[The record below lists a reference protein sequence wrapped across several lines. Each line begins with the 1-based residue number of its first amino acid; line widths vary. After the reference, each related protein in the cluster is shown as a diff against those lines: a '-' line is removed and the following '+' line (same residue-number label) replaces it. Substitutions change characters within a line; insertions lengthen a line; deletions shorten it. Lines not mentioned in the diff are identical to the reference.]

1 MFFNCHSYYSL
12 RYGTMSIDE
21 LVSNGAAAGAEALA
35 LTDINATTGVYDF
48 IKACNSAGIKPLIG
62 IDFWEDGR
70 KYIGIASNREGFRE
84 LNEILT
90 KRNFNKESLPERPEA
105 QHAIFIY
112 PFGQEPKNLKDNEYI
127 GVKPE
132 QVNRLVRFSKI
143 SRCLPLQSVAMGATV
158 DYGFHQVLRAIDQN
172 ALISK
177 VNGALLAAPGDVF
190 LPWKRLQR
198 CFSEYPV
205 MLENANRV
213 IAECNFEFDFSTPKN
228 KKYYTGSKYSDR
240 LLLERL
246 AHEGLVRRYG
256 IANLEAKKRVEKEIE
271 VIDQLDFAGYFLI
284 TWDIIRY
291 SQSRGFFHVGRG
303 SGANSVVS
311 YCLGITNICPI
322 ELNLYF
328 ERFLNSSRKSPP
340 DFDIDWSWKDRDEIL
355 DYIFKRFDNR
365 CTAFT
370 GTVAEFK
377 YRSTVREVGKAL
389 GLPKEEL
396 DALARGQGGRYG
408 GSATV
413 SNGNINGI
421 SNGEQQQRQR
431 WSNGESTAKD
441 PVIDQVFLIGE
452 RLKGFPNQRSVHSCG
467 VIISEEPLTYFTAL
481 DMPPKGFPTAQFDMY
496 IGEDIGF
503 EKFDILSQR
512 GIGHIN
518 ECVEIIKEN
527 RGEEIDIHNVKAF
540 KEDPKLNGMLAR
552 GETLGCFYIESP
564 AMRGLLRRLK
574 CDNYPVL
581 VAASSI
587 IRPGVAKSGM
597 MREYIHRH
605 NHPDDFEY
613 FHQVFKDQ
621 LEDTYGIMVYQED
634 VIKIAEG
641 FAGLDPNDGDVLRR
655 AMSGKTRSIK
665 ELDNIKEKFFTNCS
679 EIGHSK
685 ELAAEV
691 YRQIESFAGYSF
703 CKAHSASYAVESY
716 QSLYLKAYYPIEF
729 MVAVINNFGGFY
741 RTEVYAHEAKR
752 AGATIYA
759 PCINTSDYLT
769 KAIDKEIYLGF
780 IHIEGLNQEAIE
792 RILDQRLQWGPYT
805 SLDDLMDR
813 VPVGLEHL
821 QTLIY
826 SGALR
831 HFGLSK
837 SELIIQV
844 KMRFNKTDQW
854 HNQRLFSMAT
864 RHFELPVL
872 ERTPIED
879 ALDEIELIG
888 FPVGSSPF
896 DLLKTGFRGN
906 VFVKDLSNYQN
917 QVVKMVG
924 YLISQKPV
932 PTSKGLMYF
941 GTWVDNNGE
950 YFDTTHFPNNLQRYP
965 FSGGGCYLL
974 LGKVVI
980 DFEFPSIEIQKM
992 AKLPYQPDPRY
1003 GDEQIS
1009 KVKRSPTSD
1018 INPWIPQRAPYP
1030 SKVDR
1035 DKSFGNK
1042 GSDH

>member
-1 MFFNCHSYYSL
+1 
-12 RYGTMSIDE
+12 MSIDD
-21 LVSNGAAAGAEALA
+21 LVTAGAMAGATALA

-48 IKACNSAGIKPLIG
+48 LKACRASEIKPVAGIE
-62 IDFWEDGR
+62 FWEDGCL
-70 KYIGIASNREGFRE
+70 YIGLARNREGFKE

-90 KRNFNKESLPERPEA
+90 KRNFTKEPLPDRPTAE
-105 QHAIFIY
+105 HAYFIY
-112 PFGQEPKNLKDNEYI
+112 PLGKEPVKLRENEFV
-127 GVKPE
+127 GVRPD
-132 QVNRLVRFSKI
+132 QVNKLVRYKEL
-143 SRCLPLQSVAMGATV
+143 SRCVVLQPVAMASKQ
-158 DYGFHQVLRAIDQN
+158 DFGFHKTLRSIDQN
-172 ALISK
+172 SLVSMADPNLMAHR
-177 VNGALLAAPGDVF
+177 NDVF
-190 LPWKRLQR
+190 VSLQTIKEL
-198 CFSEYPV
+198 FDSY
-205 MLENANRV
+205 RV
-213 IAECNFEFDFSTPKN
+213 ILQNTQRIIDDCNFEFDFSTPKN

-246 AHEGLVRRYG
+246 AMEGLVHRYG
-256 IANLEAKKRVEKEIE
+256 NNNATALQRVKKEIDI
-271 VIDQLDFAGYFLI
+271 IDQLDFAGYFLI

-355 DYIFKRFDNR
+355 DYIFRRFDNR

-377 YRSTVREVGKAL
+377 YKSTVREVGKAL

-396 DALARGQGGRYG
+396 DVL
-408 GSATV
+408 SKTPP
-413 SNGNINGI
+413 
-421 SNGEQQQRQR
+421 
-431 WSNGESTAKD
+431 TASDLKD
-441 PVIDQVFLIGE
+441 PVIREAVLLGQ

-467 VIISEEPLTYFTAL
+467 VIISEEPLTYYTAL

-527 RGEEIDIHNVKAF
+527 RGEEIDIHQVESF
-540 KEDPKLNGMLAR
+540 KEDPKINEMLSK

-613 FHQVFKDQ
+613 FHKVSKDQ

-641 FAGLDPNDGDVLRR
+641 FAHLDPNDGDVLRR

-665 ELDNIKEKFFTNCS
+665 ELDKIKEKFFNNCKR
-679 EIGHSK
+679 IGHSDQ
-685 ELAAEV
+685 LAKEV

-741 RTEVYAHEAKR
+741 RTEVYAHEARR
-752 AGATIYA
+752 AGAA
-759 PCINTSDYLT
+759 LHSPCINTSDYLT
-769 KAIDKEIYLGF
+769 KAVGSEIYLGF
-780 IHIEGLNQEAIE
+780 IHIEGLNEETLKGLIDE
-792 RILDQRLQWGPYT
+792 REQRGPFL
-805 SLDDLMDR
+805 SLDNLMER
-813 VPVGLEHL
+813 VPLGLEHL

-826 SGALR
+826 SGTLR
-831 HFGLSK
+831 GIGRSK
-837 SELIIQV
+837 SELIIEV
-844 KMRFNKTDQW
+844 RMRFNKTQQRQT
-854 HNQRLFSMAT
+854 QRLFAT
-864 RHFELPVL
+864 AAKNFDLPIL
-872 ERTPIED
+872 ERTPLED
-879 ALDEIELIG
+879 AFDEMELIG
-888 FPVGSSPF
+888 FPVGTSPF
-896 DLLKTGFRGN
+896 ELLKTKFRGD
-906 VFVKDLSNYQN
+906 VWVDELLEQKGREVRML
-917 QVVKMVG
+917 G

-941 GTWVDNNGE
+941 GTWVDSKGQ
-950 YFDTTHFPNNLQRYP
+950 YFDTTHFPDNLRNYP

-974 LGKVVI
+974 LGKVVV
-980 DFEFPSIEIQKM
+980 DFDFPSLEIRKM
-992 AKLPYQPDPRY
+992 AKLPYKPDPRY
-1003 GDEQIS
+1003 GDEQLTKIKKS
-1009 KVKRSPTSD
+1009 ATND
-1018 INPWIPQRAPYP
+1018 LNPWIPQRAPYP
-1030 SKVDR
+1030 SRNDR
-1035 DKSFGNK
+1035 NKSFGK
-1042 GSDH
+1042 GV

>member
-1 MFFNCHSYYSL
+1 MYFNCHSYYSL
-12 RYGTMSIDE
+12 RFGTMSVEE
-21 LVSNGAAAGAEALA
+21 LVSKGAMAGSTALA

-48 IKACNSAGIKPLIG
+48 IKACNGAGIKPLIG
-62 IDFWEDGR
+62 IDFWEEGQ
-70 KYIGIASNREGFRE
+70 KYVGLALNREGFRE

-90 KRNFNKESLPERPEA
+90 KKNFTKEPLPERPEA
-105 QHAIFIY
+105 QNAIFIY
-112 PFGQEPKNLKDNEYI
+112 PFGQEPKSLRENEYI
-127 GVKPE
+127 GVRPD
-132 QVNRLVRFSKI
+132 QVNRLVRFPKI
-143 SRCLPLQSVAMGATV
+143 SRCVPLQAVAMGATV
-158 DYGFHQVLRAIDQN
+158 DYDFHKVLRAIDQN
-172 ALISK
+172 TLVSK
-177 VNGALLAAPGDVF
+177 VNAGLLATPDDVF
-190 LPWKRLQR
+190 LPLQRLQR
-198 CFSEYPV
+198 CFSDYPLI
-205 MLENANRV
+205 LENAKR
-213 IAECNFEFDFSTPKN
+213 IIEECNFQFDFSTPKN

-246 AHEGLVRRYG
+246 ASEGLIRRYG
-256 IANLEAKKRVEKEIE
+256 KGHVEAQQRVRKEIE

-291 SQSRGFFHVGRG
+291 SQSKGFFHVGRG

-396 DALARGQGGRYG
+396 DILSKTQPT
-408 GSATV
+408 ATDLM
-413 SNGNINGI
+413 
-421 SNGEQQQRQR
+421 
-431 WSNGESTAKD
+431 D
-441 PVIDQVFLIGE
+441 PVIREAIEIGQ
-452 RLKGFPNQRSVHSCG
+452 RLRGFPNQRSVHSCG
-467 VIISEEPLTYFTAL
+467 VIISEEPLTYYTAL

-527 RGEEIDIHNVKAF
+527 RGEEIDIHNVAAF

-605 NHPDDFEY
+605 NHPNDFHY
-613 FHQVFKDQ
+613 FHAVFQEQ

-665 ELDNIKEKFFTNCS
+665 ELESIKDKFFANCR
-679 EIGHSK
+679 ELGHPD
-685 ELAAEV
+685 ELATEV

-716 QSLYLKAYYPIEF
+716 QSLFLKAYYPIEF

-741 RTEVYAHEAKR
+741 RTEVYTHEAKR
-752 AGATIYA
+752 AGAAIHA
-759 PCINTSDYLT
+759 PCVNTSDYLT
-769 KAIDKEIYLGF
+769 KAIDRNIYLGF
-780 IHIEGLNQEAIE
+780 IHIDGLNEETIE
-792 RILDQRLQWGPYT
+792 KILAQRLQWGPYT
-805 SLDDLMDR
+805 GLDDLMDR

-826 SGALR
+826 SGAFR
-831 HFGLSK
+831 QFGLSK

-844 KMRFNKTDQW
+844 RMRFKKTDQW

-864 RHFELPVL
+864 KDFELPLL

-888 FPVGSSPF
+888 FPVVSSPF
-896 DLLKTGFRGN
+896 DLLKTSFRGD
-906 VFVKDLSNYQN
+906 VFVKDLPIYENRI
-917 QVVKMVG
+917 VRMVG

-932 PTSKGLMYF
+932 PTSRGLMYF
-941 GTWVDNNGE
+941 GTWVDFNGE
-950 YFDTTHFPNNLQRYP
+950 YFDTTHFPDILQWYP

-1003 GDEQIS
+1003 GDEQMG
-1009 KVKRSPTSD
+1009 KVKRSPNND

-1030 SKVDR
+1030 SKGDR
-1035 DKSFGNK
+1035 DKAFGR
-1042 GSDH
+1042 